1 MQTEFQGWEKLGEDL
16 EKIFDQHE
24 KKNMIDIPNDADL
37 AEYFK
42 TA

>member
-24 KKNMIDIPNDADL
+24 KKHDR
-37 AEYFK
+37 YSK
-42 TA
+42 

>member
-24 KKNMIDIPNDADL
+24 KKKHDR
-37 AEYFK
+37 YSK
-42 TA
+42 